1 MDRAVQIIRRIAYF
15 VFFWFMLCAVELKL
29 GVIVYAYGAL
39 TVSGNLLFLLFLNV
53 IVSIDLSK
61 AADVLGPAKK
71 RR

>member
-1 MDRAVQIIRRIAYF
+1 MDRAIRIVRRIAYF
-15 VFFWFMLCAVELKL
+15 LFFWFMLSAVELKL
-29 GVIVYAYGAL
+29 DVIAYAYDAL